1 MLVLH
6 TYRRSHGTV
15 RAGFSVSKRVGKA
28 TVRNHVKRLLRESLR
43 ANLGQIKPGYDL
55 ILTARPVAATA
66 KFGEIRLTI
75 EELLRR
81 AALLQD
87 SNS

>member
-1 MLVLH
+1 MVLH
-6 TYRRSHGTV
+6 AYGRPHGGV

-28 TVRNHVKRLLRESLR
+28 TVRNRVKRRFREGLR
-43 ANLGQIKPGYDL
+43 ANLGQLKPGYDL
-55 ILTARPVAATA
+55 ILTARPAAANA

-81 AALLQD
+81 AALLQEP
-87 SNS
+87 S